1 MQGRRGTGRLSAR
14 DEQAPGVRAGVEEGV
29 VKCCWPT
36 TRLSFARRS
45 RRCWRR
51 TLVSH
56 VVASVGSADAAT
68 EAAITHHPRL
78 AVVDVRMPGGG
89 QATIAGI
96 RQHSPDT
103 VVMVCSSHDDRH
115 TRQSMRDA
123 GAAAY
128 VVKGADDLL
137 DAAYA
142 VMGIPTQ

>member
-1 MQGRRGTGRLSAR
+1 MS
-14 DEQAPGVRAGVEEGV
+14 GV
-29 VKCCWPT
+29 VTVLLADDEVVVRQAIEELLETDP
-36 TRLSFARRS
+36 RFR
-45 RRCWRR
+45 
-51 TLVSH
+51 

-68 EAAITHHPRL
+68 EAAL
-78 AVVDVRMPGGG
+78 AYRP
-89 QATIAGI
+89 QHAAIAGI

-142 VMGIPTQ
+142 VMGITA

>member
-1 MQGRRGTGRLSAR
+1 MSSVVTVLLAD
-14 DEQAPGVRAGVEEGV
+14 DELVVRQAIEALLETDPRF
-29 VKCCWPT
+29 
-36 TRLSFARRS
+36 R
-45 RRCWRR
+45 
-51 TLVSH
+51 
-56 VVASVGSADAAT
+56 VVASVGSAEAAT
-68 EAAITHHPRL
+68 EAAIAHRPQL

-89 QATIAGI
+89 QAAIAGI
-96 RQHSPDT
+96 RRHSPDT

>member
-1 MQGRRGTGRLSAR
+1 
-14 DEQAPGVRAGVEEGV
+14 
-29 VKCCWPT
+29 
-36 TRLSFARRS
+36 
-45 RRCWRR
+45 
-51 TLVSH
+51 
-56 VVASVGSADAAT
+56 
-68 EAAITHHPRL
+68 
-78 AVVDVRMPGGG
+78 MPGGG
-89 QATIAGI
+89 QAAIAGI

-115 TRQSMRDA
+115 TRQSMHDA

>member
-1 MQGRRGTGRLSAR
+1 MS
-14 DEQAPGVRAGVEEGV
+14 GV
-29 VKCCWPT
+29 VTVLLADDEVVVRQAIEALLETDP
-36 TRLSFARRS
+36 RFR
-45 RRCWRR
+45 
-51 TLVSH
+51 
-56 VVASVGSADAAT
+56 VVASVGSAEAAT
-68 EAAITHHPRL
+68 EAALTYRPQL

-89 QATIAGI
+89 QAAIAGI
-96 RQHSPDT
+96 RQQSPDT

-142 VMGIPTQ
+142 VMGITA